1 MVADRSLS
9 PEEYQSFQEF
19 LQKTCGIVLGDKKH
33 YLVTSRL
40 IGLLEEFGLAS
51 VSELIRRL
59 RTDSTSG
66 LRERV
71 IEAMTTNETFWF
83 RDGFPFEI
91 YKNQL
96 LAELAAT
103 KQPSIKI
110 WCAACSTGQE
120 PYSLSMAT
128 QEYMQSKPG
137 SLKSTVQIVG
147 TDISPSVLR
156 EAQNARYDQL
166 SIARGLS
173 PERKQRFFTAAPD
186 GRFEVRPEIK
196 QRVSFRPLNLL
207 QSYSLMGKFDIVFCR
222 NVLIY
227 FSLESKRDIVDRLAQ
242 SLNPG
247 GYLFLGASESMAG
260 LSTGFEMI
268 RCNPG
273 VMYRKKQG

>member
-1 MVADRSLS
+1 VVADRSLS

-40 IGLLEEFGLAS
+40 IGLLEEFGVAS

-96 LAELAAT
+96 LPELAAK

-128 QEYMQSKPG
+128 NEYMQTKPG
-137 SLKSTVQIVG
+137 SLTSGVQIVG
-147 TDISPSVLR
+147 TDISPAVLR
-156 EAQNARYDQL
+156 EAQAARYDQL

-173 PERKQRFFTAAPD
+173 PERKQRFFTPSPD
-186 GRFEVRPEIK
+186 GRFEVRPEVR
-196 QRVSFRPLNLL
+196 QRVSFRSLNLL
-207 QSYSLMGKFDIVFCR
+207 QSYSLMGKFDIIFCR

-227 FSLESKRDIVDRLAQ
+227 FSIDSKRDIVERLAQ
-242 SLNPG
+242 ALNPG

-260 LSTGFEMI
+260 LSTGFEMV

-273 VMYRKKQG
+273 VMYRKK